1 MGAPLKVLI
10 VEDSEDDSELLVHEL
25 RRGGFDL
32 SWTRVETEDALRA
45 ALEENAWDVVTSD
58 YEMPRLS
65 APKALGV
72 LKESGRDVP
81 FIVVSGVISME
92 RAVELTLH
100 AFQKNN
106 MANEV
111 VVAGDGAEGLDY
123 LFGTGKYAGLDD
135 EPPPALIL
143 LDLQLPKIGGQEVLR
158 KVREDERTKRIPV
171 VILTTSDEEDDIVNG
186 YNGGANSSM
195 RKPVDFNEFVNA
207 VKQLEVYWMVL
218 NTPPP
223 R

>member
-1 MGAPLKVLI
+1 MDQTTILLI
-10 VEDSEDDSELLVHEL
+10 EDNPDD
-25 RRGGFDL
+25 
-32 SWTRVETEDALRA
+32 
-45 ALEENAWDVVTSD
+45 
-58 YEMPRLS
+58 
-65 APKALGV
+65 
-72 LKESGRDVP
+72 
-81 FIVVSGVISME
+81 
-92 RAVELTLH
+92 VELTLH
-100 AFQKNN
+100 AFQKNH

-123 LFGTGKYAGLDD
+123 LFATGKYAGRNAH
-135 EPPPALIL
+135 EPPALIL
-143 LDLQLPKIGGQEVLR
+143 LDLQLPKVGGMEVLR
-158 KVREDERTKRIPV
+158 KVREDERTKRVPV

-186 YNGGANSSM
+186 YNGGANSYM

>member
-1 MGAPLKVLI
+1 MDQTTILLI
-10 VEDSEDDSELLVHEL
+10 EDNPDD
-25 RRGGFDL
+25 
-32 SWTRVETEDALRA
+32 
-45 ALEENAWDVVTSD
+45 
-58 YEMPRLS
+58 
-65 APKALGV
+65 
-72 LKESGRDVP
+72 
-81 FIVVSGVISME
+81 
-92 RAVELTLH
+92 VELTLH

-106 MANEV
+106 MANDV

-123 LFGTGKYAGLDD
+123 LFGTGKYAGRDAA
-135 EPPPALIL
+135 EPPALIL
-143 LDLQLPKIGGQEVLR
+143 LDLQLPKSGGMEVLR

-186 YNGGANSSM
+186 YNGGANSYM
-195 RKPVDFNEFVNA
+195 RKPVDFTEFMNA